1 MFEPPIMDQLI
12 GVGALLIGFAAA
24 CRHIK
29 LQEERKEKERRE
41 RGKLYAEID

>member
-12 GVGALLIGFAAA
+12 GVAALLIGFAAA

-29 LQEERKEKERRE
+29 LQEQQEEEERQE